1 MNFSIK
7 LNWLYIK
14 WILIAVSLI
23 TAIIFIY
30 NKGYS
35 NGKEVVQV
43 KFDEYKT
50 TVKNNTEAK
59 NKQVYQETVKLND
72 YWKGQIKI
80 YEDEKIKLQS
90 RIDSINDS
98 NNRLSNDIEA
108 YRKRERDRSNS
119 TNTTNN
125 ETQTAWL
132 LFENRRRIDSERIKD
147 AESINQQLIQA
158 KDYIENICTK

>member
-14 WILIAVSLI
+14 WILIAVGLI

-125 ETQTAWL
+125 ESQTAWL

>member
-14 WILIAVSLI
+14 WILIAVGLI

-59 NKQVYQETVKLND
+59 NKQVYQETVKLNE

-125 ETQTAWL
+125 ESQTAWL

>member
-14 WILIAVSLI
+14 WILIAVGLI
-23 TAIIFIY
+23 TVIIFIY

>member
-1 MNFSIK
+1 MF
-7 LNWLYIK
+7 YIK
-14 WILIAVSLI
+14 WILIAVGLI

>member
-14 WILIAVSLI
+14 WILIAAGLI

-125 ETQTAWL
+125 ESQTAWL

>member
-7 LNWLYIK
+7 LNWFYIK
-14 WILIAVSLI
+14 WILIVFVILSTLV
-23 TAIIFIY
+23 FVY
-30 NKGYS
+30 YKGYS
-35 NGKEVVQV
+35 NGKHVVQLSFDKYKESV
-43 KFDEYKT
+43 KK
-50 TVKNNTEAK
+50 NTEDK
-59 NKQVYQETVKLND
+59 NKEIYDETTRLND

>member
-14 WILIAVSLI
+14 WILIAVGLI

-59 NKQVYQETVKLND
+59 NKQVYQETIKLND

-125 ETQTAWL
+125 EAKTAWL

>member
-1 MNFSIK
+1 M
-7 LNWLYIK
+7 
-14 WILIAVSLI
+14 LIAVGII
-23 TAIIFIY
+23 TAVIFIY

-125 ETQTAWL
+125 ESQTAWL

>member
-158 KDYIENICTK
+158 KDYIENICT

>member
-1 MNFSIK
+1 MFV
-7 LNWLYIK
+7 
-14 WILIAVSLI
+14 ILGTLV
-23 TAIIFIY
+23 FVY
-30 NKGYS
+30 YKGYS

>member
-14 WILIAVSLI
+14 WILIVVGLI

-125 ETQTAWL
+125 ESQTAWL

>member
-14 WILIAVSLI
+14 WILIAVGLI

>member
-7 LNWLYIK
+7 LNWFYIK
-14 WILIAVSLI
+14 WILIAVGLI
-23 TAIIFIY
+23 TAVIFIY

>member
-14 WILIAVSLI
+14 WILIAVGLI
-23 TAIIFIY
+23 TAVIFIY

-98 NNRLSNDIEA
+98 NNRLSNDIET

-125 ETQTAWL
+125 ESQTAWL

>member
-7 LNWLYIK
+7 LNWFYIK
-14 WILIAVSLI
+14 WILIVVGLI

>member
-14 WILIAVSLI
+14 WILIAVGLI

-35 NGKEVVQV
+35 NGKEFVQV

-50 TVKNNTEAK
+50 TVKDNTEAK

-108 YRKRERDRSNS
+108 YRKRERNRSNS
-119 TNTTNN
+119 TNTANN
-125 ETQTAWL
+125 ESQTAWL

>member
-14 WILIAVSLI
+14 WILIAVCLI

>member
-59 NKQVYQETVKLND
+59 NKQVYQETVKLNE

-125 ETQTAWL
+125 ESQTAWL

>member
-14 WILIAVSLI
+14 WILIAVGLI

-98 NNRLSNDIEA
+98 NNRLSNDIET

-125 ETQTAWL
+125 ESQTAWL

>member
-14 WILIAVSLI
+14 WILIAVGLI

-125 ETQTAWL
+125 ESKTAWL

-147 AESINQQLIQA
+147 AESINQQLILA

>member
-125 ETQTAWL
+125 ESQTAWL

>member
-80 YEDEKIKLQS
+80 YEDEKIKIQS

-125 ETQTAWL
+125 ESQTAWL

>member
-7 LNWLYIK
+7 LNWFYIK
-14 WILIAVSLI
+14 WILFAIGLI

>member
-14 WILIAVSLI
+14 WILIAVGLI
-23 TAIIFIY
+23 TAVIFIY

>member
-14 WILIAVSLI
+14 WILIVVGLI

-98 NNRLSNDIEA
+98 NNRLSNDIET

-125 ETQTAWL
+125 ESQTAWL

>member
-14 WILIAVSLI
+14 WILIAVGLI
-23 TAIIFIY
+23 TTIIFIY